1 MQQTYFL
8 FKFYEDQGGRKFD
21 NTIVS
26 ERIVLVR
33 IIEDTGMILI
43 FLYKFGDILY

>member
-1 MQQTYFL
+1 MKTSVGV
-8 FKFYEDQGGRKFD
+8 KRKFD
-21 NTIVS
+21 KTVVS
-26 ERIVLVR
+26 ERIVLMR